1 MKSKLSKAGLLQ
13 ELRQKKLYASE
24 SPASAIGNA

>member
-1 MKSKLSKAGLLQ
+1 LQ

-24 SPASAIGNA
+24 SPASAIGNAWGNRMGRL